1 MTTQSSI
8 LNFGLQISFKGQH
21 NFMAMALCH
30 MDLPCFIYRGI
41 FGLERSQDRLDMI
54 VFFLLTI
61 TYQKHTRVVD
71 VQWNMV
77 PGIAIFLLL
86 GGLLTM
92 TNHHKGAVEI
102 MQIGIGHG
110 SRRRRLHC

>member
-54 VFFLLTI
+54 VFF
-61 TYQKHTRVVD
+61 Y
-71 VQWNMV
+71 
-77 PGIAIFLLL
+77 
-86 GGLLTM
+86 
-92 TNHHKGAVEI
+92 
-102 MQIGIGHG
+102 
-110 SRRRRLHC
+110 